1 MESVVVAICCLI
13 FLLIITVVFFT
24 KPKIN
29 KLENKSFSWLLV
41 LNMIGLILQ
50 ILSYILINNYPNF
63 QNTIYYI
70 IIIRAIFCYYVLWE
84 LFFVYYITIISF
96 SLNEQ
101 ENRLKNIKKIT
112 IFFVIG
118 LFIAIQTLILPIKIT
133 EINGLYYPTG
143 SAMTFMAIGVLY
155 GILIIL
161 YCIVK
166 NYKHI
171 IDIKYLPL
179 LFYIVFG
186 SISIMW
192 QMSNPRLL
200 LITPIESL
208 VLFLMYFTIEN
219 PDMKLLTEMHEAK
232 EISDNANEEK
242 TLFLYNMTQEIRAT
256 TKNIDAEADIII
268 DSDNIARDKESA
280 RNIKG
285 ETSKFRMMT
294 NDILDVS
301 AIDSSKVK
309 IYNTSY
315 SIKMLLR
322 TIISSY
328 NEICKNKNIE
338 FRTNIDHNIPESLY
352 GDNINLKK
360 VLKELLDY
368 SVKSTSKGYIELNI
382 NTIIKNDI
390 ARLIITIEDSSMGLK
405 SSVLERITIDNK
417 VFSSVYKLITLMN
430 GTMVITSNYGTGNKI
445 KIILDQKI
453 EPSISIEEKKYQSI
467 LDNKKIL
474 IIDNTESTIKVIE
487 KLLKESNID
496 IDYSLNG
503 KDAYNKIKTRN
514 RYDLILLDEELSMM
528 TGVEL
533 LNYLKKIRNFNIP
546 VILLSKDNKYEY
558 NEEYLNMGFT
568 DILIKPI
575 KKTSLL
581 ECINK
586 NIINREDVLT
596 KNKETK

>member
-118 LFIAIQTLILPIKIT
+118 LFIAVQTLILPIKIT

-143 SAMTFMAIGVLY
+143 SAMTFMEIGVLY

-186 SISIMW
+186 SISIIW

-268 DSDNIARDKESA
+268 DSDDIARDKESA

-417 VFSSVYKLITLMN
+417 EFSSVYKLITLMN

>member
-1 MESVVVAICCLI
+1 MNFNLGLTFSGLIYTILVSIIFFRKKRIKNFETGVFGWLIIITILELVSGCLGVYTITNIDKMPIINKIVNLLYLITLDGWIIIFTLYVLTIPYEMAIKRKIKNTIVIIYSVVSLVIISLPINYINRDGIIYSEGYGVRFAYLIAIICVVSILISSIKNFRNLLNKKYIPMFI
-13 FLLIITVVFFT
+13 FL
-24 KPKIN
+24 
-29 KLENKSFSWLLV
+29 SFGTLAL
-41 LNMIGLILQ
+41 MLQ
-50 ILSYILINNYPNF
+50 IINP
-63 QNTIYYI
+63 
-70 IIIRAIFCYYVLWE
+70 E
-84 LFFVYYITIISF
+84 LFLVSPLEVLVTIT
-96 SLNEQ
+96 
-101 ENRLKNIKKIT
+101 
-112 IFFVIG
+112 
-118 LFIAIQTLILPIKIT
+118 
-133 EINGLYYPTG
+133 
-143 SAMTFMAIGVLY
+143 
-155 GILIIL
+155 
-161 YCIVK
+161 
-166 NYKHI
+166 
-171 IDIKYLPL
+171 
-179 LFYIVFG
+179 
-186 SISIMW
+186 
-192 QMSNPRLL
+192 
-200 LITPIESL
+200 
-208 VLFLMYFTIEN
+208 MYFTIEN

-232 EISDNANEEK
+232 EISDNTNEEK

-268 DSDNIARDKESA
+268 DSDDIDTDKESA

-315 SIKMLLR
+315 SLKMLLR

-390 ARLIITIEDSSMGLK
+390 ARLIITIEDSSMGIK

-430 GTMVITSNYGTGNKI
+430 GTMVITSNYGMGNKI

-453 EPSISIEEKKYQSI
+453 EPSTSIEEKKYQSI

-514 RYDLILLDEELSMM
+514 RYDLILLDEDLNMM

-575 KKTSLL
+575 KKTPLL

>member
-112 IFFVIG
+112 MFFVIG
-118 LFIAIQTLILPIKIT
+118 LFIAVQTLILPIKIT
-133 EINGLYYPTG
+133 EINGLYYPAG

-155 GILIIL
+155 GVLIIL

-166 NYKHI
+166 NFKHI
-171 IDIKYLPL
+171 LDIKYLPL

-192 QMSNPRLL
+192 QMSDPRLL

-256 TKNIDAEADIII
+256 TRNIDAEADIII
-268 DSDNIARDKESA
+268 DSDDIDTDKESA

-390 ARLIITIEDSSMGLK
+390 ARLIITIEDSSMGIK

-430 GTMVITSNYGTGNKI
+430 GTMVITSNYGMGNKI

-453 EPSISIEEKKYQSI
+453 EPSTSIEEKKYQSI

-514 RYDLILLDEELSMM
+514 RYDLILLDEDLNMM

-586 NIINREDVLT
+586 NIINREDILT

>member
-1 MESVVVAICCLI
+1 MFSFAFNLSCFIFLCLI
-13 FLLIITVVFFT
+13 GTFYFSRKKISNDENQIYKKILITSFFGMFIDLYGYIVLQISDNSTAEINIYIAKIYLFYFFLWITFFKDYMVIITTKDKQKLKKSRLLSLIIFFIFIILNISLPLTIVDNDGLIYSSGIIVIVLYIIVGIQIMYMIYLLIKYAKNTTFNQKIPLCVFFILGT
-24 KPKIN
+24 IA
-29 KLENKSFSWLLV
+29 
-41 LNMIGLILQ
+41 MIIQ
-50 ILSYILINNYPNF
+50 F
-63 QNTIYYI
+63 
-70 IIIRAIFCYYVLWE
+70 IFPEV
-84 LFFVYYITIISF
+84 
-96 SLNEQ
+96 
-101 ENRLKNIKKIT
+101 
-112 IFFVIG
+112 
-118 LFIAIQTLILPIKIT
+118 
-133 EINGLYYPTG
+133 
-143 SAMTFMAIGVLY
+143 
-155 GILIIL
+155 
-161 YCIVK
+161 
-166 NYKHI
+166 
-171 IDIKYLPL
+171 
-179 LFYIVFG
+179 
-186 SISIMW
+186 
-192 QMSNPRLL
+192 L
-200 LITPIESL
+200 LITATECIITC
-208 VLFLMYFTIEN
+208 LMYFTIEN

-268 DSDNIARDKESA
+268 DSDNIDTDKESA

-417 VFSSVYKLITLMN
+417 EFSSVYKLITLMN

-474 IIDNTESTIKVIE
+474 IVDNTESTIKVIE

-575 KKTSLL
+575 KKTPLL

>member
-118 LFIAIQTLILPIKIT
+118 LFIAVQTLILPIKIT
-133 EINGLYYPTG
+133 EINGLYYPAG

-155 GILIIL
+155 GVLIIL

-166 NYKHI
+166 NFKHI
-171 IDIKYLPL
+171 LDIKYLPL

-192 QMSNPRLL
+192 QMSDPRLL

-242 TLFLYNMTQEIRAT
+242 TLFLYNMTQEIRTT

-268 DSDNIARDKESA
+268 DSDDIDTDKESA

-338 FRTNIDHNIPESLY
+338 FRTNIEHNIPESLY

-417 VFSSVYKLITLMN
+417 EFSSVYKLITLMN

-514 RYDLILLDEELSMM
+514 RYDLILLDEDLNMM

>member
-118 LFIAIQTLILPIKIT
+118 LFIAVQTLILPIKIT

-143 SAMTFMAIGVLY
+143 SAMTFMEIGVLY

-166 NYKHI
+166 NFKHI

-186 SISIMW
+186 SISIIW

-417 VFSSVYKLITLMN
+417 EFSSVYKLITLMN

>member
-1 MESVVVAICCLI
+1 MNFNLGLTFSGLIYTILVSIIFFRKKRIKNFETGVFGWLIIITILELVSGCLGVYTITNIDKMPIINKIVNLLYLITLDGWIIIFTLYVLTIPYEMAIKRKIKNTIVIIYSVVSLVIISLPINYINRDGIIYSEGYGVRFAYLIAIICVVSILISSIKNFRNLLNKKYIPMFI
-13 FLLIITVVFFT
+13 FL
-24 KPKIN
+24 
-29 KLENKSFSWLLV
+29 SFGTLAL
-41 LNMIGLILQ
+41 MLQ
-50 ILSYILINNYPNF
+50 IINP
-63 QNTIYYI
+63 
-70 IIIRAIFCYYVLWE
+70 E
-84 LFFVYYITIISF
+84 LFLVSPLEVLVTIT
-96 SLNEQ
+96 
-101 ENRLKNIKKIT
+101 
-112 IFFVIG
+112 
-118 LFIAIQTLILPIKIT
+118 
-133 EINGLYYPTG
+133 
-143 SAMTFMAIGVLY
+143 
-155 GILIIL
+155 
-161 YCIVK
+161 
-166 NYKHI
+166 
-171 IDIKYLPL
+171 
-179 LFYIVFG
+179 
-186 SISIMW
+186 
-192 QMSNPRLL
+192 
-200 LITPIESL
+200 
-208 VLFLMYFTIEN
+208 MYFTIEN

-417 VFSSVYKLITLMN
+417 EFSSVYKLITLMN

-487 KLLKESNID
+487 KLLKGSSID

-514 RYDLILLDEELSMM
+514 RYDLILLDEDLNMM

-575 KKTSLL
+575 KKTPLL

>member
-1 MESVVVAICCLI
+1 MNFNLGLTFSGLIYTILVSIIFFRKKRIKNFETGIFGWLIVITILELATGCLGVYTITNIDKMPIINKIVNLLYLITLDGWIIIFTLYVLTIPYEMAIKRKIKNAIVIIYSVVSLVIISLPINYINRDGIIYSEGYGVRFAYLIAIICVVSILISSIKNFRNLLNKKYIPMFI
-13 FLLIITVVFFT
+13 FL
-24 KPKIN
+24 
-29 KLENKSFSWLLV
+29 SFGTLAL
-41 LNMIGLILQ
+41 MLQ
-50 ILSYILINNYPNF
+50 IINP
-63 QNTIYYI
+63 
-70 IIIRAIFCYYVLWE
+70 E
-84 LFFVYYITIISF
+84 LFLVSPLEVLVTIT
-96 SLNEQ
+96 
-101 ENRLKNIKKIT
+101 
-112 IFFVIG
+112 
-118 LFIAIQTLILPIKIT
+118 
-133 EINGLYYPTG
+133 
-143 SAMTFMAIGVLY
+143 
-155 GILIIL
+155 
-161 YCIVK
+161 
-166 NYKHI
+166 
-171 IDIKYLPL
+171 
-179 LFYIVFG
+179 
-186 SISIMW
+186 
-192 QMSNPRLL
+192 
-200 LITPIESL
+200 
-208 VLFLMYFTIEN
+208 MYFTIEN

-268 DSDNIARDKESA
+268 DSNNIARDKESA

-301 AIDSSKVK
+301 AIDSSKIK

-453 EPSISIEEKKYQSI
+453 EPSTSIEEKKYQSI

>member
-1 MESVVVAICCLI
+1 MFSFAFNLSCFIFLCLI
-13 FLLIITVVFFT
+13 GTFYFSRKKISNDENQIYKKILITSFFGMFIDLYGYIVLQISDNSTAEINIYIAKIYLFYFFLWITFFKDYMVIITTKDKQKLKKSRLLSLIIFFIFIILNISLPLTIVDNDGLIYSSGIIVIVLYIIVGIQIMYMIYLLIKYAKNTTFNQKIPLCVFFILGT
-24 KPKIN
+24 IA
-29 KLENKSFSWLLV
+29 
-41 LNMIGLILQ
+41 MIIQ
-50 ILSYILINNYPNF
+50 F
-63 QNTIYYI
+63 
-70 IIIRAIFCYYVLWE
+70 IFPEV
-84 LFFVYYITIISF
+84 
-96 SLNEQ
+96 
-101 ENRLKNIKKIT
+101 
-112 IFFVIG
+112 
-118 LFIAIQTLILPIKIT
+118 
-133 EINGLYYPTG
+133 
-143 SAMTFMAIGVLY
+143 
-155 GILIIL
+155 
-161 YCIVK
+161 
-166 NYKHI
+166 
-171 IDIKYLPL
+171 
-179 LFYIVFG
+179 
-186 SISIMW
+186 
-192 QMSNPRLL
+192 L
-200 LITPIESL
+200 LITATECIITC
-208 VLFLMYFTIEN
+208 LMYFTIEN

-528 TGVEL
+528 TGIEL

>member
-118 LFIAIQTLILPIKIT
+118 LFIAVQTLILPIKIT

-417 VFSSVYKLITLMN
+417 EFSSVYKLITLMN

-546 VILLSKDNKYEY
+546 VILLSKDKKYEY
-558 NEEYLNMGFT
+558 NEEYLNIGFT